1 MGHQGAT
8 DNEETCVMPAN
19 PMSHPSGVAV
29 PMSASSQAAP
39 TNPVPLSERVMRGL
53 EQVLALCFIG
63 AVLLNFANVFGRY
76 ALGHSM
82 IGAEEVQTYTMVLIT
97 FMGAVIVAW
106 RGKALR
112 MDVLLHKLPAR
123 ARGGLRGVESVVL
136 VVCCGFTAWQSA
148 RYAWQMHVLDA
159 HSDGAEIPMWLPHGV
174 VALGLTLVALVGV
187 IHAVQRLRGRATDD
201 VERVLH

>member
-1 MGHQGAT
+1 
-8 DNEETCVMPAN
+8 MPGE
-19 PMSHPSGVAV
+19 PMSHPPAVAMPMHPHGDTPAADAV
-29 PMSASSQAAP
+29 PAG
-39 TNPVPLSERVMRGL
+39 ERVMRAL

-76 ALGHSM
+76 VLGYSM

-97 FMGAVIVAW
+97 FMGAVVVAW

-136 VVCCGFTAWQSA
+136 VVCCGFTAWQSG
-148 RYAWQMHVLDA
+148 RYAWQMHALDA

-174 VALGLTLVALVGV
+174 VALGLALMALVGV
-187 IHAVQRLRGRATDD
+187 LQAVQRLRGQASDD

>member
-1 MGHQGAT
+1 MSAK
-8 DNEETCVMPAN
+8 
-19 PMSHPSGVAV
+19 PMSHSDGMAM
-29 PMSASSQAAP
+29 PMGDQGEG
-39 TNPVPLSERVMRGL
+39 TVTTMTPLGERVMRRL

-97 FMGAVIVAW
+97 FMGAVVVAW
-106 RGKALR
+106 RSKELR
-112 MDVLLHKLPAR
+112 MDVLLHKLPVR
-123 ARGGLRGVESVVL
+123 ARGGLRGVERLVL
-136 VVCCGFTAWQSA
+136 VVCCGFTAWQSG
-148 RYAWQMHVLDA
+148 RYAWQMWVLDA

-174 VALGLTLVALVGV
+174 VALGLALVALVGV
-187 IHAVQRLRGRATDD
+187 IQAVQRLRGQANDD

>member
-1 MGHQGAT
+1 
-8 DNEETCVMPAN
+8 MPAES
-19 PMSHPSGVAV
+19 MSHSPGVTMPNSPDANV
-29 PMSASSQAAP
+29 RAAP
-39 TNPVPLSERVMRGL
+39 AAPLGERVIRRL

-97 FMGAVIVAW
+97 FMGAVAVAW
-106 RGKALR
+106 RGKELR

-123 ARGGLRGVESVVL
+123 ARGGLNMVERLVL

-148 RYAWQMHVLDA
+148 RYAMQMHTLDA

-174 VALGLTLVALVGV
+174 VAVGLALVALVGV
-187 IHAVQRLRGRATDD
+187 VRAVQRLRGQATDHI
-201 VERVLH
+201 ERVLH